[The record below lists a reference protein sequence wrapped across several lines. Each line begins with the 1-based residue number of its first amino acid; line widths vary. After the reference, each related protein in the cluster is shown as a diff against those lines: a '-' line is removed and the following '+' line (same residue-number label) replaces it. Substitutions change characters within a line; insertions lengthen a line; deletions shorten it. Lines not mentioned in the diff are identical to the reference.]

1 MANNRQTTLDAPRRP
16 SGRTSDGK
24 KKTRIQLKNEKK
36 ILDAAQEVFAE
47 FGFHGATVDRIAEKA
62 DISKPNLHYYFKTK
76 KDLYIAVLRRT
87 LEIWLASL
95 ALLDPDGDPAKE
107 LANYIGEKVEMSR
120 RFPTASRVFA
130 NEILQ
135 GAPILEDTL
144 KTELRDI
151 VAQKVCVIRHWIDTG
166 RLADID
172 PYHLL
177 FLIWAAT
184 QHYADFLPQ
193 VKAVLDVKRLTK
205 ENFAQIDRSLCDI
218 IVRGVLPRDGA
229 KAD

>member
-1 MANNRQTTLDAPRRP
+1 MKKLFPLAFALALTLA
-16 SGRTSDGK
+16 
-24 KKTRIQLKNEKK
+24 
-36 ILDAAQEVFAE
+36 
-47 FGFHGATVDRIAEKA
+47 
-62 DISKPNLHYYFKTK
+62 
-76 KDLYIAVLRRT
+76 
-87 LEIWLASL
+87 ASL
-95 ALLDPDGDPAKE
+95 PAQAKDTLALVVSTLNNPFFVTLKDGAVKKAADMGYDLIVLDSQNDPAKE
-107 LANYIGEKVEMSR
+107 LANYISEKVEMSR